1 MIRKLTVLGISV
13 IMALFVFSFT
23 ACEGPA
29 GPLGPEG
36 EQGTE
41 GPQGETG
48 TWN

>member
-13 IMALFVFSFT
+13 IMALFVFSFA

-29 GPLGPEG
+29 GPMGPPGQEG
-36 EQGTE
+36 EQG
-41 GPQGETG
+41 PPA